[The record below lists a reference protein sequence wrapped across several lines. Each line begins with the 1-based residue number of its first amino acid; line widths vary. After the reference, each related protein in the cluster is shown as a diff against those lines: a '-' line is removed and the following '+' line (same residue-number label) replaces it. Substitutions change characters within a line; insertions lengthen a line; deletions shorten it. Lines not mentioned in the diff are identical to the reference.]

1 MRKDDV
7 LLLENQLCFPLYV
20 ASRLTTKLYAPLLQT
35 LDITYPQYL
44 VMMVLWEKDQLS
56 VGDICARLYL
66 ESNTLTPLL
75 KRLEQKLLIQRQR
88 ADHDERSVVITL
100 TRKGKALREKA
111 VCIPGQLMDNLQGN
125 DLTTREL
132 NTFQQ
137 TLWKM
142 LHLLHIQ
149 TEALPD

>member
-1 MRKDDV
+1 MRKEDS

-20 ASRLTTKLYAPLLQT
+20 ASRLTTKLYGPLLET

-44 VMMVLWEKDQLS
+44 VMLVLWEQDHVS
-56 VGDICARLYL
+56 VSDICARLYL

-75 KRLEQKLLIQRQR
+75 KRLEQKQLVQRTR

-100 TRKGKALREKA
+100 TRKGKSLRDKA
-111 VCIPGQLMDNLQGN
+111 VCIPGQVVDSLHGS
-125 DLTTREL
+125 DLSARDVTA
-132 NTFQQ
+132 FHQ

-142 LHLLHIQ
+142 LHLLHTQ